1 MSTSLTWDPRKR
13 LTNIRGHGID
23 FADLHGFFDGDLVTF
38 EDRRVS
44 YGESRYCSVG
54 LMNGVE
60 VFVVWTP
67 RGSDGDCPH
76 VISARKA
83 QRHEAQ
89 AWYARNETQ
98 H

>member
-1 MSTSLTWDPRKR
+1 MSTSITWDPRKR
-13 LTNIRGHGID
+13 LTNIREHGID

-38 EDRRVS
+38 
-44 YGESRYCSVG
+44 
-54 LMNGVE
+54 E